1 MFVGWE
7 VAHYFSQMIETTY
20 NRLHTSQSQWVPSI
34 TTDHREWLLNKLYLR
49 LITPNKIVLYSVLWY
64 ILIVLGLSSLTSVI
78 VSA

>member
-20 NRLHTSQSQWVPSI
+20 NRQYTSQSQ
-34 TTDHREWLLNKLYLR
+34 WLLNKLYLR
-49 LITPNKIVLYSVLWY
+49 LITANKIVLYSVLWY
-64 ILIVLGLSSLTSVI
+64 ILIVLSLSSLTSVI

>member
-20 NRLHTSQSQWVPSI
+20 NRQHTSQSQW
-34 TTDHREWLLNKLYLR
+34 LLNNLYLR